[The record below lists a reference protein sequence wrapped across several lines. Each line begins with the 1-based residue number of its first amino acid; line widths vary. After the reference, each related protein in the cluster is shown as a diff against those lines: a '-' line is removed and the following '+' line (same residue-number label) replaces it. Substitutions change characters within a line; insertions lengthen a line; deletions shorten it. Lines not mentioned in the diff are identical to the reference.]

1 MHGSEGMSGPETY
14 HIRIRG
20 NVLGPFRRDQV
31 LKMIERGQLTRR
43 HDVSCDGSEWR
54 PAGEIPELFAPQS
67 SPADDQARSAEPNV
81 VSQVPDAM
89 LVQPASETVWYYEFD
104 GRENGPVPVSQLT
117 RLIATGVVGA
127 DHLVWRDGMADW
139 QPVHATEL
147 AVHLPSRAASSPA
160 EAVGRSPAVGARE
173 QALSPKTVQL
183 LLDIRL
189 WSGIAAVCWSV
200 LLVILFIIGFLG
212 MLFAPLAG
220 ARVAAVLQLFGCIM
234 WFVPLAYRFA
244 ANNAIGALKYT
255 PSASVL
261 DTVLGRWRTS
271 YLWQGILTLITLAM
285 IGISLI
291 AAMAAGVDGPG
302 W

>member
-1 MHGSEGMSGPETY
+1 MSGPETY

-31 LKMIERGQLTRR
+31 LKMIERGQLTRK

-54 PAGEIPELFAPQS
+54 PAGEVPELFAPQS
-67 SPADDQARSAEPNV
+67 SPADDQVRLVEPNV

-89 LVQPASETVWYYEFD
+89 PAQRASETVWYYELD

-127 DHLVWRDGMADW
+127 DNRVWTDGMADW

-147 AVHLPSRAASSPA
+147 AVHLPSRAGSDAA
-160 EAVGRSPAVGARE
+160 AAVGKSPKLDAGE
-173 QALSPKTVQL
+173 QALSPKTIQL
-183 LLDIRL
+183 LLDIGL

-200 LLVILFIIGFLG
+200 LLVILFIIGFFG

-220 ARVAAVLQLFGCIM
+220 VRVAAVLQLFGCIM
-234 WFVPLAYRFA
+234 WFVPLAYLFA
-244 ANNAIGALKYT
+244 ANKAIGALKYT

-271 YLWQGILTLITLAM
+271 YLWQGILALITIAV
-285 IGISLI
+285 IGII
-291 AAMAAGVDGPG
+291 WIVVMAADVDASR